1 MTIRIYN
8 NKIEFDNGSNVFT
21 LTETT
26 SGFIYN
32 GYINASNVITSSPI
46 LGINF
51 GFASGGAPSGGNQVN
66 IIDRFP
72 FATNANATDYG
83 DLTLARYMI
92 AGQSSSTDGYTA
104 GGYNPSLSPVLTNV
118 IDKFPFA
125 SAANASDV
133 GDLTANRGDVAG
145 QSSSTHGFTSGGVP
159 QSNVIDRFPFAT
171 NANATDYGDLSVGRN
186 GTAGQSST
194 SHGYNSGGFGP
205 AGSNV
210 IDKFPFA
217 YAATATDVGDLS
229 QVRWYSS
236 GQSSS
241 ASGYTSAG
249 QTPTA
254 VNTIDKFPFASD
266 GNATDVGDASVSRI
280 YTAGVSSSDYGYIM
294 GGIPASNVIDKFP
307 FASNANATD
316 VGDLTAAR
324 GAAAG
329 QQD

>member
-26 SGFIYN
+26 SGFSFD
-32 GYINASNVITSSPI
+32 GVLRAQEWVLASPI
-46 LGINF
+46 LGTSY
-51 GFASGGAPSGGNQVN
+51 GFTSGGAPSGGNQVN

-92 AGQSSSTDGYTA
+92 AGQSSSTNGYTA
-104 GGYNPSLSPVLTNV
+104 GGYNPSLSPALTNV

-125 SAANASDV
+125 SAANATDV

-145 QSSSTHGFTSGGVP
+145 QSSSTHGFTSGSVP
-159 QSNVIDRFPFAT
+159 VSNVIDRFPFAT
-171 NANATDYGDLSVGRN
+171 NANATDYGDLTVGRS

-194 SHGYNSGGFGP
+194 SHGYNSGGSP
-205 AGSNV
+205 NSNV

-217 YAATATDVGDLS
+217 YAANATDVGDIT
-229 QVRWYSS
+229 VTRYYCS
-236 GQSSS
+236 GQSSTV
-241 ASGYTSAG
+241 SGYSSAG
-249 QTPTA
+249 QNSSAT
-254 VNTIDKFPFASD
+254 VFNTIDKFPFATEA
-266 GNATDVGDASVSRI
+266 NATDVGDATVARN
-280 YTAGVSSSDYGYIM
+280 YTTGISSSTSGYIS
-294 GGIPASNVIDKFP
+294 GGIPASNVIDKFV
-307 FASNANATD
+307 FAIDTNAAD